1 MQATAK
7 KVANGSR
14 RFMKIDNCII
24 MEIMLNRRA
33 GRRVGKYKRVM
44 TKRKLI
50 NIVQKAK
57 TRKQELIL

>member
-1 MQATAK
+1 M
-7 KVANGSR
+7 ANGSR

-24 MEIMLNRRA
+24 MEIMLNQRVE
-33 GRRVGKYKRVM
+33 RRVGKYKRVM

-57 TRKQELIL
+57 TRKTRTNIVSTKV